1 MTVRSAAGGT
11 SSNILLDAEAS
22 LDPTP
27 MKCVS
32 PNSSFFSTFHV
43 ACYRPGLCRAT
54 TPAWGGSE
62 VDKNKTN
69 IFQETKK
76 GSEVDKKNKTIF
88 KKEKKAARLIRIYI
102 AILEKKDIF

>member
-1 MTVRSAAGGT
+1 MTVRSAAGAT

-32 PNSSFFSTFHV
+32 PNSSLFSTFHG

-62 VDKNKTN
+62 VVKIQIFDK
-69 IFQETKK
+69 
-76 GSEVDKKNKTIF
+76 
-88 KKEKKAARLIRIYI
+88 KKEKSRKA
-102 AILEKKDIF
+102 EKNVVITRVGLLHEF

>member
-1 MTVRSAAGGT
+1 MTVRSVAGGT

-27 MKCVS
+27 MKCVFPMCVS

-69 IFQETKK
+69 IFQEIKK
-76 GSEVDKKNKTIF
+76 QQG
-88 KKEKKAARLIRIYI
+88 
-102 AILEKKDIF
+102 

>member
-1 MTVRSAAGGT
+1 MTVRSAAGAT
-11 SSNILLDAEAS
+11 NSNILLDAEAS

-69 IFQETKK
+69 IFQEIKK
-76 GSEVDKKNKTIF
+76 GSEVNKKNKTIF
-88 KKEKKAARLIRIYI
+88 KKEKKAARLI
-102 AILEKKDIF
+102 LLKD